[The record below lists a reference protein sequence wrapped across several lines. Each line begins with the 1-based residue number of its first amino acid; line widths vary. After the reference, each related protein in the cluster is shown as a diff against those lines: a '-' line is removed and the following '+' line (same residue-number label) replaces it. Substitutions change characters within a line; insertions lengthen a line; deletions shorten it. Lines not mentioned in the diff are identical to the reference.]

1 MQRQLLKN
9 VETEIIMIPKTQDL
23 LDLSHTKA
31 SSLLCRFEYAWQ
43 ALPHIKEFIFEL
55 GKSLSPSEY
64 EQIEHGIWIA
74 KSARVAKSAHIG
86 APCIIGENAEIR
98 HCAYIRGAALIG
110 DGAVIGN
117 STELKNCIIFDGA
130 QVPHYNYVGDSIL
143 GYRAHM
149 GAGAVTSNVKS
160 DKSAVCVRSGGESIN
175 TNMKKFGAILGDFA
189 EIGCGAVL
197 NPGTLIGQRSS
208 VYPQVS
214 VRGVIPPDSI
224 VKSDKNI
231 VKRTERKE
239 L

>member
-1 MQRQLLKN
+1 
-9 VETEIIMIPKTQDL
+9 MIPKTKEL

-31 SSLLCRFEYAWQ
+31 AALLCRFEHAWE
-43 ALPHIKEFIFEL
+43 ALPYIKEFVFEL

-64 EQIEHGIWIA
+64 DQPEDGIWIA
-74 KSARVAKSAHIG
+74 KSAKVARSAHIG

-98 HCAYIRGAALIG
+98 HCAYIRGSALIG

-130 QVPHYNYVGDSIL
+130 QIPHYNYVGDSIL

-160 DKSAVCVRSGGESIN
+160 DKTHVCVRSGDESID
-175 TNMKKFGAILGDFA
+175 TEMKKFGAIVGDLA

-197 NPGTLIGQRSS
+197 NPGTLIGRRSS

-214 VRGVIPPDSI
+214 VRGAIPPDSI
-224 VKSDKNI
+224 VKSEKNI

-239 L
+239 Q